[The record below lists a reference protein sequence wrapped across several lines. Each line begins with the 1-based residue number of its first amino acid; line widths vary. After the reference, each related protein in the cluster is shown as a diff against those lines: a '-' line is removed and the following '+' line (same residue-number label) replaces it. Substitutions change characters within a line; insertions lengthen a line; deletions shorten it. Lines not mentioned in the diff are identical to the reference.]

1 MMTSELKEAAKAA
14 QDLKNK
20 LQAATDVN
28 TGKLETATYTKVFGI
43 VVKTHYEAI
52 TEDELTQ
59 YLGIT
64 R

>member
-1 MMTSELKEAAKAA
+1 MK
-14 QDLKNK
+14 K
-20 LQAATDVN
+20 LLQSIFSYTKRTVRDVN
-28 TGKLETATYTKVFGI
+28 TGKLEIATYTKVFGI

>member
-1 MMTSELKEAAKAA
+1 MK
-14 QDLKNK
+14 K
-20 LQAATDVN
+20 LLQSIFS
-28 TGKLETATYTKVFGI
+28 YTKRTVRDVKTCNIDTASYTIVFCI

>member
-1 MMTSELKEAAKAA
+1 MK
-14 QDLKNK
+14 K
-20 LQAATDVN
+20 LLQSIFSYTKRTVRDVN

-43 VVKTHYEAI
+43 VVKTHYEDI
-52 TEDELTQ
+52 KEDELTQ

>member
-1 MMTSELKEAAKAA
+1 MKKI
-14 QDLKNK
+14 
-20 LQAATDVN
+20 LQSIFSYTKRTVRDVN

-52 TEDELTQ
+52 TEDELIE
-59 YLGIT
+59 YLGIL

>member
-1 MMTSELKEAAKAA
+1 MK
-14 QDLKNK
+14 K
-20 LQAATDVN
+20 LLQKFICYTKRTVRDVN
-28 TGKLETATYTKVFGI
+28 TGRLETATYTKVFGI
-43 VVKTHYEAI
+43 VVKTHYEDI

>member
-1 MMTSELKEAAKAA
+1 MK
-14 QDLKNK
+14 K
-20 LQAATDVN
+20 LLQSIFSYTKRLVRDVK
-28 TGKLETATYTKVFGI
+28 TGKIEIATYTKVFGI

>member
-1 MMTSELKEAAKAA
+1 MK
-14 QDLKNK
+14 K
-20 LQAATDVN
+20 LLQSIFSYTKRTVRDVN

-43 VVKTHYEAI
+43 VVKMHYEAI
-52 TEDELTQ
+52 TEDELIE

>member
-1 MMTSELKEAAKAA
+1 MK
-14 QDLKNK
+14 K
-20 LQAATDVN
+20 LLQSIFSYTKRVVRDVN

-43 VVKTHYEAI
+43 VVKAHYEDI